1 MAKNI
6 SYVLAVFS
14 VLLQLMAC
22 TNSSPRVQAVQ
33 MDLLSV
39 DSTLDSRAEDA
50 YAASLR
56 PYAEELS
63 ATMDAV
69 IGYAPQTL
77 KAYQPES
84 PLSNWTSDVLREAA
98 IDFMGRSADIGVV
111 NMGGLRCEIP
121 AGEVTLRK
129 MYELMPFDNQ
139 LTIVWMSGADL
150 DSLCQAFAAYGGQG
164 VSGMTFCI
172 NGKNAYDICING
184 LPILPDSLY
193 SVATNDYLVAGND
206 GMQALTRYTKRLDT
220 GVTIRDVYIAAVK
233 QKTEKGQPLVAEVEG
248 RLGFCSE

>member
-139 LTIVWMSGADL
+139 LTIVWMTGADL
-150 DSLCQAFAAYGGQG
+150 DSLCQSFAAYGGQG
-164 VSGMTFCI
+164 VSGLTFCI
-172 NGKNAYDICING
+172 KEDKAYDICVNG
-184 LPILPDSLY
+184 LPIKPETLY

-206 GMQALTRYTKRLDT
+206 GMQALTRHKKRQDT
-220 GVTIRDVYIAAVK
+220 GVTIRDIYIAAVK
-233 QKTEKGQPLVAEVEG
+233 KKTAHDEPLVAEVEG